1 MARYHAWENHLPQG
15 RLMPY
20 SFSQITSLTS
30 PQCYYTF
37 ESKTVLIV
45 DTAKRP
51 NLLGQVRH
59 ERLHVITCP
68 HY

>member
-1 MARYHAWENHLPQG
+1 
-15 RLMPY
+15 MPY